1 MARNDEEIP
10 ASAPR
15 PLLLAVD
22 PDEDA
27 RRRLRTELERRYGND
42 YRVVCAD
49 SAGTAL
55 ATLEHVRHTGRE
67 VALVL
72 AEQWMP
78 DITGTELLA
87 RVRELHPTARRS
99 LLIEWG
105 AWGHP
110 PTREAL
116 LRAMALGHMDYY
128 VLKPW
133 RTADESFHHTI
144 AELLYDWSRRHPSRL
159 ARMTLVGPA
168 RSARTAEL
176 RNLLSRNAVPYEFTS
191 CESPAG
197 RDLLAGAGISEHDR
211 PVLVLGDGQ
220 CLVDPSNADLA
231 ASYGITTELDRHEYD
246 VVVVGAGPAGLAAA
260 VYATSEGLDTLV
272 IEREAIGG
280 QAGSSS
286 LIRNYLGFARGVSGA
301 ELAIR
306 AYQQAWLFGTSF
318 LLMRDAEAMRT
329 EDGHHVISLSGGEE
343 VRARGVVLASGV
355 SYARLGIDA
364 LEELNGTG
372 VFYGASVAEAQ
383 ALRGD
388 VAYVVGGGNSAGQA
402 AMHLS
407 RYAELVVI
415 LVRGTGL
422 DQTMS
427 RYLCREID
435 ATANVEVR
443 TETEVADGGG
453 QGRLE
458 WLALRDLRT
467 GEVERVDAAGLFL
480 LIGGR
485 PHTDWLPPEV
495 ARDER
500 GYVLTGSHAV
510 TRSQW
515 PVGPAPRPLETTVSG
530 VFAVGDV
537 RHGAVKRVASAVGEG
552 SVVVAQV
559 HEHLQAERAAAT
571 GLERGA
577 AAGGA

>member
-1 MARNDEEIP
+1 
-10 ASAPR
+10 
-15 PLLLAVD
+15 
-22 PDEDA
+22 
-27 RRRLRTELERRYGND
+27 
-42 YRVVCAD
+42 
-49 SAGTAL
+49 
-55 ATLEHVRHTGRE
+55 
-67 VALVL
+67 VL

-78 DITGTELLA
+78 GTTGTELLA

-105 AWGHP
+105 AWGHG

-133 RTADESFHHTI
+133 RTPDESFHHTI

-176 RNLLSRNAVPYEFTS
+176 RNLLSRNAVPYEYTS
-191 CESPAG
+191 SDSPAG
-197 RDLLAGAGISEHDR
+197 RDMLAQAGVSEHDR
-211 PVLVLGDGQ
+211 PALVLGDGR
-220 CLVDPSNADLA
+220 CLVDPSNAELA
-231 ASYGITTELDRHEYD
+231 ASYGITTELDRYEFD

-260 VYATSEGLDTLV
+260 VYAASEGLETLV
-272 IEREAIGG
+272 IEREAVGG

-301 ELAIR
+301 ELAMR
-306 AYQQAWLFGTSF
+306 AYQQAWLFGASF
-318 LLMRDAEAMRT
+318 LLMRDAVDMRT
-329 EDGHHVISLSGGEE
+329 EDERHVISVSGDEE
-343 VRARGVVLASGV
+343 VRARAVVLAPGV
-355 SYARLGIDA
+355 SYARLAIEA

-415 LVRGTGL
+415 LVRGAGL
-422 DQTMS
+422 DHTMS
-427 RYLCREID
+427 SYLCREIA

-443 TETEVADGGG
+443 AETEVADGGG
-453 QGRLE
+453 RGRLE
-458 WLALRDLRT
+458 WLALRHLRT
-467 GEVERVDAAGLFL
+467 GELERVDAAGLFL

-500 GYVLTGSHAV
+500 GYVLTGSRAV
-510 TRSQW
+510 AHSHW
-515 PVGPAPRPLETTVSG
+515 PAAPAPKPLETSVPG

-537 RHGAVKRVASAVGEG
+537 RLDAVKRVASAVGEG

-571 GLERGA
+571 RLERGA
-577 AAGGA
+577 PAGGP